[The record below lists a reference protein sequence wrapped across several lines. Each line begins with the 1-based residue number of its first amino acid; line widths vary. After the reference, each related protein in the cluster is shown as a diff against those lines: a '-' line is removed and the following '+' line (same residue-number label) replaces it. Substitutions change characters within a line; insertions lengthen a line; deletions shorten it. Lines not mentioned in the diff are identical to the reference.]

1 MGKRLSKIYTR
12 TGDDGDTGLGD
23 GNRISKDEPRVE
35 AMGAVDELNS
45 WLGLIVEELLTEGE
59 AMRPLADFLRGSQ
72 HHIFDL
78 GGEISIPGFT
88 IIEARHVEQL
98 EQKLDEMNEALAP
111 LENFILPGG
120 SRTIASLHLAR
131 SVCRR
136 AERRV
141 VTLGKSEEIN
151 LEGLKYLNRLSDLL
165 FVAARHCAHVSETPE
180 VLWQKS

>member
-12 TGDDGDTGLGD
+12 TGDGGDTGLGD
-23 GNRISKDEPRVE
+23 GHRISKDEPRIE
-35 AMGAVDELNS
+35 AMGAIDELNS
-45 WLGLIVEELLTEGE
+45 WLGLIVEELLTDGDEL
-59 AMRPLADFLRGSQ
+59 RPLADFLRGCQ

-88 IIEARHVEQL
+88 IIEARHVAKLEEQL
-98 EQKLDEMNEALAP
+98 DDMNATLAP

-136 AERRV
+136 AERRL
-141 VTLGKSEEIN
+141 VTLGKKEEIN
-151 LEGLKYLNRLSDLL
+151 LEGLKFLNRLSDLL
-165 FVAARHCAHVSETPE
+165 FVAARHCAQVSETPE